1 MQQLKK
7 ALATIAVGAATIGA
21 MALPTFADTGGVPNE
36 NACFGQA
43 IMGDAPPSP
52 SPASQGEL
60 VSEGAQNELEPGWA
74 AEVLAFDGDCSGE
87 PSPEPSPG
95 PSPD

>member
-21 MALPTFADTGGVPNE
+21 MALPAFADIGGVPDE
-36 NACFGQA
+36 NACFGQTTKDYA
-43 IMGDAPPSP
+43 LTGPT
-52 SPASQGEL
+52 SQGEL

-74 AEVLAFDGDCSGE
+74 AEVHAFIDNCSGE
-87 PSPEPSPG
+87 PSPTPSPPG
-95 PSPD
+95 TE